1 MMEYVDDSESRQYFR
16 IEVKLPVEFRRISM
30 EEYLK
35 LENEILCNSTGIAD
49 RLNEIHFLKETAFKD
64 DKEKGQ
70 LLTYIK
76 LIDKKLDLIL
86 ELLNNTKNES
96 LYSNRYIDSNISG
109 SGISFTTDVELKEN
123 EYVELKII
131 LPIYPYAKINT
142 LCTVVRSSHC
152 NTNGVSNWETALV
165 FKAINEDDR
174 ETLINFIFEKEREII
189 RMKKEKT
196 G

>member
-1 MMEYVDDSESRQYFR
+1 MEYVDDSESRQYFR
-16 IEVKLPVEFRRISM
+16 IKVNLPVKIRKISM

-49 RLNEIHFLKETAFKD
+49 RLNEIHFLKETAFRD

-70 LLTYIK
+70 LLSYIK
-76 LIDKKLDLIL
+76 IIDKKLDLIL
-86 ELLNNTKNES
+86 ELMNNTKNEN
-96 LYSNRYIDSNISG
+96 LYSNRYIDANISG
-109 SGISFTTDVELKEN
+109 SGISFTTDIELKEN
-123 EYVELKII
+123 EYVELKIL
-131 LPIYPYAKINT
+131 LPVYSYTKINT
-142 LCTVVRSSHC
+142 LCNVVRSSYC
-152 NTNGVSNWETALV
+152 NINGVSSWETALV
-165 FKAINEDDR
+165 FKVINEADR